1 MVEVLDKQGFK
12 GRPKREQNAE
22 NVTLQVKNLQ
32 TDRIKQ
38 KIRRKE
44 ESQEAGIQYFFFIK
58 KDELRRR
65 NTSQTQNQ
73 TKYCIINQ
81 LIQIAII
88 TYSYA

>member
-22 NVTLQVKNLQ
+22 NFTLQVKNLQ

-44 ESQEAGIQYFFFIK
+44 ESQEAGIQYFF
-58 KDELRRR
+58 
-65 NTSQTQNQ
+65 
-73 TKYCIINQ
+73 
-81 LIQIAII
+81 
-88 TYSYA
+88 

>member
-22 NVTLQVKNLQ
+22 NVTLQVKNLR

-44 ESQEAGIQYFFFIK
+44 ESQEAGIQYFFFYK
-58 KDELRRR
+58 KGRAKEKKHIS
-65 NTSQTQNQ
+65 NTKPN
-73 TKYCIINQ
+73 
-81 LIQIAII
+81 
-88 TYSYA
+88 

>member
-22 NVTLQVKNLQ
+22 NVTLQVKNLR

-44 ESQEAGIQYFFFIK
+44 ESQEAGIQYFF
-58 KDELRRR
+58 L
-65 NTSQTQNQ
+65 
-73 TKYCIINQ
+73 
-81 LIQIAII
+81 
-88 TYSYA
+88 